1 MMVKTFSLLKQFK
14 GWFIIGSS
22 NGSGHVFTDLT
33 QTPYHFSWW
42 RIVSILLMR
51 DIPTVLN
58 VLLFPS
64 NPSFLRMT
72 LRFLISSM
80 CFMVQEYELIL
91 KETACFSSLHHFS
104 QTPLTLMITSL
115 YQYLQE
121 CSQANN
127 TIYPFISHASTTR
140 LTGNSPSMW
149 KIIVKVSLT
158 LQRFSHM
165 SSEGLMLTP
174 SPQFSLY
181 RMLHCRSF
189 TVVLTIFMEKGQT
202 ANESRHDTDDVMTFP
217 LYECGYQ
224 NYQSVGVLGEGSF

>member
-14 GWFIIGSS
+14 GWFIIGSP

-42 RIVSILLMR
+42 RIDSILLMR

-64 NPSFLRMT
+64 NLSFLRMT

-91 KETACFSSLHHFS
+91 KETACFTSLHHFS
-104 QTPLTLMITSL
+104 QTPLTLMIASL

-140 LTGNSPSMW
+140 LTGNSPSM
-149 KIIVKVSLT
+149 
-158 LQRFSHM
+158 
-165 SSEGLMLTP
+165 
-174 SPQFSLY
+174 
-181 RMLHCRSF
+181 
-189 TVVLTIFMEKGQT
+189 
-202 ANESRHDTDDVMTFP
+202 
-217 LYECGYQ
+217 
-224 NYQSVGVLGEGSF
+224 